1 MDKKTRKTSLNNQ
14 TNTKRTLRDIT
25 QSKFQ
30 TDEKREYPD

>member
-14 TNTKRTLRDIT
+14 TNTKRTLRDKT